1 MPATRRG
8 VLLAAALG
16 STAGCGSSRHGSSPR
31 VVTGA
36 FRSRAR
42 LGRRTGW
49 AVAYP
54 SGSRTDLPVLV
65 VLHGLGNDHATAM
78 GRLGL
83 DDVQADLSRHGLPR
97 FAIASVDG
105 GTTYWHRRPSGEDAG
120 AMVLHEFLP
129 LLHER
134 GLRTDRIGLLGWSMG
149 GYGALRLAG
158 LLGRSRCAV
167 VVAESPALWLPG
179 SEASRS
185 GFADA
190 AEYARFSVMDRQH
203 DLDGIPARIDCGSGD
218 PFYDATRAY
227 VAGFPAGHRPEVRY
241 GAGGH
246 EMSFWRRRAPAQLRF
261 VGSHLTQAPATT
273 ADCSGLP
280 TSSSPMRT
288 RSEWVRGNA

>member
-1 MPATRRG
+1 MPAGRRS
-8 VLLAAALG
+8 VLLGGALALV
-16 STAGCGSSRHGSSPR
+16 AGCSSPLHHGSAD
-31 VVTGA
+31 VVTGS

-54 SGSRTDLPVLV
+54 PGSRKDLPVVV
-65 VLHGLGNDHATAM
+65 VLHGLGDDHATAM

-129 LLHER
+129 LLGRR

-158 LLGRSRCAV
+158 ILGPARCAV
-167 VVAESPALWLPG
+167 VAAESPALWLPG
-179 SEASRS
+179 SEASAS
-185 GFADA
+185 GFTGR
-190 AEYARFSVMDRQH
+190 AEYAKFSIMDRQR
-203 DLDGIPARIDCGSGD
+203 DLDGIPVRIDCGTSD
-218 PFYDATRAY
+218 PFYAATRSY
-227 VAGFPAGHRPEVRY
+227 VAGFPARHRPLVHY

-246 EMSFWRRRAPAQLRF
+246 EMSFWKERAPAQLRF
-261 VGSHLTQAPATT
+261 VGAHL
-273 ADCSGLP
+273 G
-280 TSSSPMRT
+280 
-288 RSEWVRGNA
+288 